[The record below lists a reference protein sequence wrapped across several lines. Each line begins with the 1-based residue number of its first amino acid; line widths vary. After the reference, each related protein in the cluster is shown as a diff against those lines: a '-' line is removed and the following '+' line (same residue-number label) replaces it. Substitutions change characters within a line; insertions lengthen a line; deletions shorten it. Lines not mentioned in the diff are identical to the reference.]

1 MASPEETYRAA
12 ILRACEA
19 HVARVKAARDTRVLI
34 VSMAKNFGEHDPRTY
49 TARSAAYAKAKKAYE
64 KAIHSSETQRAKEE
78 AIALATFKATSEVLG
93 TT

>member
-78 AIALATFKATSEVLG
+78 AVALATFKATSEVLG